1 MGIINPEKYIDDIN
15 GFIEDAW
22 EYSVIKGND
31 ENNIRYAIDCWAK
44 LYKLE
49 QYLLEENKQQWEHGI
64 VTIKEIMK
72 IIS

>member
-22 EYSVIKGND
+22 EYSVIKSND
-31 ENNIRYAIDCWAK
+31 ENNIRYAIDCWSK

-49 QYLLEENKQQWEHGI
+49 QYLLKEDKQQWEHGI